1 MKNNNQLEKQISP
14 PLLPSSSST
23 TSNPWYL
30 QNVDDNYKKKYSYN
44 NNNNNNNNDSSSSS
58 STTIRKYNPLQDELK
73 HTHKKLRHVHNL
85 LQLKTEAN
93 LNIMKETSILQTTCA
108 ELRNELY
115 IARQTIEKQNDII
128 LKLKEDQLNYQPAG
142 PNATVRLQ
150 FTMEKNLELNDII
163 KDLKAQKETLK
174 VYLAKVDNYSVRVE
188 QENKS
193 MKKQMERL
201 KAIKHVDT
209 QNERHRLDEWKSYV
223 QLMDTKIDK
232 FRNVDKVKQDEIENL
247 TFMLREKH
255 IELDNIRRLT
265 KDTIDTANHTR
276 DEYIVQMK
284 KKNEELENAQRKEKL
299 LTDIIHE
306 HEIKHKNTKI
316 KQTW

>member
-1 MKNNNQLEKQISP
+1 
-14 PLLPSSSST
+14 
-23 TSNPWYL
+23 
-30 QNVDDNYKKKYSYN
+30 
-44 NNNNNNNNDSSSSS
+44 
-58 STTIRKYNPLQDELK
+58 
-73 HTHKKLRHVHNL
+73 
-85 LQLKTEAN
+85 
-93 LNIMKETSILQTTCA
+93 
-108 ELRNELY
+108 
-115 IARQTIEKQNDII
+115 
-128 LKLKEDQLNYQPAG
+128 
-142 PNATVRLQ
+142 
-150 FTMEKNLELNDII
+150 
-163 KDLKAQKETLK
+163 
-174 VYLAKVDNYSVRVE
+174 
-188 QENKS
+188 
-193 MKKQMERL
+193 MERL

-316 KQTW
+316 TLKKKQITIDMLEKDLLKSEKLVGKHERVIIA

>member
-163 KDLKAQKETLK
+163 KD
-174 VYLAKVDNYSVRVE
+174 
-188 QENKS
+188 
-193 MKKQMERL
+193 
-201 KAIKHVDT
+201 
-209 QNERHRLDEWKSYV
+209 
-223 QLMDTKIDK
+223 
-232 FRNVDKVKQDEIENL
+232 
-247 TFMLREKH
+247 
-255 IELDNIRRLT
+255 
-265 KDTIDTANHTR
+265 
-276 DEYIVQMK
+276 
-284 KKNEELENAQRKEKL
+284 
-299 LTDIIHE
+299 
-306 HEIKHKNTKI
+306 
-316 KQTW
+316 